1 MFVPQTVK
9 EGRLTMA
16 RAATFQGKDLKKKNP
31 AVGGSPAGQARC
43 WRCEGLMVVEQCFD
57 PAGDAGHPDCQ
68 ARRCEQCGE
77 VIDPVILQNRRLQV
91 EKNLAQ
97 V

>member
-1 MFVPQTVK
+1 
-9 EGRLTMA
+9 
-16 RAATFQGKDLKKKNP
+16 
-31 AVGGSPAGQARC
+31 
-43 WRCEGLMVVEQCFD
+43 MVVEQCFD